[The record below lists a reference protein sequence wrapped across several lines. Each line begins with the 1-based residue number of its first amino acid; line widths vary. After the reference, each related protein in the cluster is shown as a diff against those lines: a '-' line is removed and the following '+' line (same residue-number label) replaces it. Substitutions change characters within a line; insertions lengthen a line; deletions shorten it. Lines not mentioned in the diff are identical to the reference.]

1 MSLGLLTDDLGLIPG
16 FLLSEQEV
24 AEIVGCSRKSV
35 YRMRRRGELGYVRGE
50 GGIVRIPRE
59 SVERWIAAHY
69 VAPVSQSADQRV
81 PRRGVSQRR
90 AGSEN
95 VVSLQELERRHRNE
109 VCAP

>member
-1 MSLGLLTDDLGLIPG
+1 MSLGLPTDDLGLIPRL
-16 FLLSEQEV
+16 LLSEQEV

-69 VAPVSQSADQRV
+69 VAPVSQPADHQLA
-81 PRRGVSQRR
+81 RRNVSQRR

-109 VCAP
+109 VCAR